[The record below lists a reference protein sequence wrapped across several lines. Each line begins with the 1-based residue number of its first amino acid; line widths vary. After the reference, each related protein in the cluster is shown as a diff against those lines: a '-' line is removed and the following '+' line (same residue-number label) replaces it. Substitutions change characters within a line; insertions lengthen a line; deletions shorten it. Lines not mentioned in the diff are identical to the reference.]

1 MHLAMVALLLA
12 IIKKEDVLAAD
23 ALCLGALACTT
34 GMEDSSDE
42 SVKMLLPKL
51 RCVFFSVA
59 LGGAAGADLIKDAC
73 PHVRALSDRV

>member
-12 IIKKEDVLAAD
+12 ILKKEDVLAAD

-42 SVKMLLPKL
+42 SVKMLVPKR
-51 RCVFFSVA
+51 RCVF
-59 LGGAAGADLIKDAC
+59 
-73 PHVRALSDRV
+73 LSIA